1 MTGDLPATR
10 GGAWS
15 RLRQLFTHNQQQIE
29 AIELFEGTRE
39 AGAQPL
45 AVCRVGDQVVVTGT
59 VRTLTLVPRTD
70 LPAVEAEIY
79 DGTDKLRA
87 IWMGRRRI
95 RGIDPGRMITLTGR
109 LTKVDG
115 RLTMFNPR
123 YELRPGVHG

>member
-1 MTGDLPATR
+1 MSGEQRSTR
-10 GGAWS
+10 GS
-15 RLRQLFTHNQQQIE
+15 RLSRLGQLFTHNQQQIE
-29 AIELFEGTRE
+29 AIELLESTRE

-45 AVCRVGDQVVVTGT
+45 SVCCVGDQVVVTGT
-59 VRTLTLVPRTD
+59 VRSLTMVPRTQ

-95 RGIDPGRMITLTGR
+95 RGIDAGRMITLTGR